1 MEQLTKLSKKQY
13 IEKMR
18 GCWLGKSIGGTLG
31 APFEPTRGCFDVDYY
46 TVDLS
51 GGMLPN
57 DDLDLQLVWLNA
69 AERYKTETD
78 ALVLS
83 DYWMLGV
90 LPNWAEYGV
99 GKSNL
104 RFGLTPPVSGKY
116 QNRFK
121 DSNGAWI
128 RAEIWACL
136 APGHPEI
143 AVKYAFEDAC
153 VDHADEGVYGT
164 VFIAA
169 VESAAFVESDK
180 FKLIDIG
187 LSYIPKDCDC
197 AKAVRRIL
205 ELYRSGLDWKEARYK
220 LMQDFPGSFG
230 AQWRGVEEGVSNSN
244 WGYDA
249 PNNIAITLIGWLYA
263 GDDFGKAICITTGC
277 GEDSDCTAGALGA
290 ILGIIMGEKNIPAK
304 WKDPIGDEIKTKCV
318 SRFTTN
324 VKIPKTI
331 TELTC
336 RTANLMPAFMHR
348 YINVA
353 GDDSEFITANAGD
366 GLMSQPHYV
375 IDGANGWEER
385 YFNDSIPDG
394 YVFRGRSA
402 LFSVE
407 IKAENGIE
415 LTPDNPIELS
425 VKIENTTGFCGMPL
439 WAEIRWLTCDGV
451 SASGGDRYCVFVNQ
465 EHCGSG
471 RSFHKVTLTT
481 ETPVSPLSVQ
491 VCEISVKG
499 YASRIYIPVTLVG
512 VKQL

>member
-1 MEQLTKLSKKQY
+1 MNTAKLSKSEY
-13 IEKMR
+13 LEKMR
-18 GCWLGKSIGGTLG
+18 GCWMGKSIGGTLG
-31 APFEPTRGCFDVDYY
+31 APFEPTRGVFDVDYY

-51 GGMLPN
+51 DGMLPN

-69 AERYKTETD
+69 AERYKTQVD
-78 ALVLS
+78 ASILA

-104 RFGLTPPVSGKY
+104 RFGLTPPVSGRY
-116 QNRFK
+116 HNRFK

-143 AVKYAFEDAC
+143 AVKYAYEDAC

-169 VESAAFVESDK
+169 IESAAFVESDK

-187 LSYIPKDCDC
+187 LSYIPEDCNC

-205 ELYRSGLDWKEARYK
+205 ELYRAGLGWKEARYQ

-230 AQWRGVEEGVSNSN
+230 AQWHGVEEGVSNAN

-263 GDDFGKAICITTGC
+263 GEDFGKAICITTGC

-290 ILGIIMGEKNIPAK
+290 ILGIIMGEKGIPAK

-318 SRFTTN
+318 SRFATN
-324 VKIPKTI
+324 VKIPKTV
-331 TELTC
+331 TELTA
-336 RTANLMPAFMHR
+336 RTANLMPSFL
-348 YINVA
+348 YGYVDIA
-353 GDDSEFITANAGD
+353 GDDKGFITVNKSEDLLA
-366 GLMSQPHYV
+366 QPHYV
-375 IDGANGWEER
+375 IDEANGWDAR
-385 YFNDSIPDG
+385 YFRDSIPTG
-394 YVFRGRSA
+394 YVFRGQSP
-402 LFSVE
+402 LFNVE
-407 IKAENGIE
+407 ITAENGIA
-415 LTPDNPIELS
+415 LTPDSPIQLTL
-425 VKIENTTGFCGMPL
+425 KLENVTGFCGMPL
-439 WAEIRWLTCDGV
+439 WAEIRWLTADGV
-451 SASGGDRYCVFVNQ
+451 SVQGGGAYTVFVNQ
-465 EHCGSG
+465 EHCGTG
-471 RSFHKVTLTT
+471 RSFHKVTLTA
-481 ETPVSPLSVQ
+481 ESPIPPLSVQ
-491 VCEISVKG
+491 VCEIAVKG
-499 YASRIYIPVTLVG
+499 YASRLYIPVTLVG
-512 VKQL
+512 TKE